1 MWTFFLRDRIL
12 HIDKQMNQMSD
23 NNVLLDIAIFQHDF
37 LAFVPVAY
45 LAIPFE
51 EIERDAGNGLQSE

>member
-1 MWTFFLRDRIL
+1 
-12 HIDKQMNQMSD
+12 MNQMSD
-23 NNVLLDIAIFQHDF
+23 NNVLWDIVIFQHDF